1 MSRVPKLSVL
11 ATEDLFLPKK
21 KSKTEVNALLED
33 ENYLVISESEDDDK
47 DDEGSEDNEIES
59 DNEM

>member
-1 MSRVPKLSVL
+1 ML

-33 ENYLVISESEDDDK
+33 ESYLVISKSEDDDK